1 MLLEFPPGMS
11 VLPHSPTKS
20 VSPVKSFW
28 LSTKRHMPSVVCPG
42 VYMTFTGMLPMRMMS
57 PSSTLRSA
65 LIFESLW
72 ATIFALKVERSSA
85 LPAVWSECPWV
96 LMMYLRWKLWAL
108 RVFIISLALKLG
120 STTTASL
127 DVSSAMM

>member
-20 VSPVKSFW
+20 VSPVRSLW
-28 LSTKRHMPSVVCPG
+28 LSTNRLMPSVVCPG
-42 VYMTFTGMLPMRMMS
+42 VYMTFTGMLPMQMML

-85 LPAVWSECPWV
+85 LPAVWSEWLCV
-96 LMMYLRWKLWAL
+96 LMMYFSLSFSAFRM
-108 RVFIISLALKLG
+108 RVISPALKLE
-120 STTTASL
+120 STTAASRV
-127 DVSSAMM
+127 VSSAMM